1 MATGGN
7 VRKARTL
14 LLILLGIIGGLV
26 FFWLFPLKLLSR
38 VAAQFGHSASCP
50 ASLSWLVN
58 NPIRRRYMRP
68 VLDRVGIQ
76 PGDRVLEIG
85 PGPGAF
91 SVDAARRA
99 GPEGR
104 LIAVDI
110 QPEMIVQVEERA
122 QEAGL
127 ANVETHVA
135 SAYDL
140 PLDDGSVDRA
150 FLVTVLPEI
159 PDQARALA
167 ELYRTI
173 RPGGV
178 ISITEEFMDP
188 DYPFI
193 SETVR
198 RVEGAGFKLVQRFG
212 NLWLY
217 TVNFEKPV
225 GMEHAPVI
233 ASLVGS

>member
-1 MATGGN
+1 

-14 LLILLGIIGGLV
+14 VFILLGVVGGLV

-38 VAAQFGHSASCP
+38 VAARFGHSAPCP

-58 NPIRRRYMRP
+58 NPIRQRYMRP

-76 PGDRVLEIG
+76 PGEHVLELG

-91 SVDAARRA
+91 SLDAAQRA

-110 QPEMIVQVEERA
+110 QPEMLAQVEERA

-127 ANVETHVA
+127 TNVETHVA

-178 ISITEEFMDP
+178 ISITEEFLDP

-193 SETVR
+193 SETVQ
-198 RVEGAGFKLVQRFG
+198 RVEAVGFELAQRFG

-225 GMEHAPVI
+225 GKEHDPITASPVRR
-233 ASLVGS
+233 